1 MLKIVVKATG
11 MAILIVAGIA
21 VILACTSQPRVDVN
35 QVRSYADPIAEN
47 ILTAINTDDYVKY
60 SENFDDVMKSAIP
73 EALFRQTN
81 AAIKAKIGEYIS
93 KEFWKID
100 TQNQYT
106 IVYYKARF
114 TQESADVTV
123 QVAFHEVSGKHLV
136 SGLWL
141 NSPNLRK

>member
-47 ILTAINTDDYVKY
+47 ILTAINTDDYAKY
-60 SENFDDVMKSAIP
+60 SENFDDVMKTAMP
-73 EALFRQTN
+73 EALFQQTN
-81 AAIKAKIGEYIS
+81 AAIKDKIGEYIS

-106 IVYYKARF
+106 IVFYKARF
-114 TQESADVTV
+114 TQETADVTV
-123 QVAFHEVSGKHLV
+123 QIAFHEVSGKNLV
-136 SGLWL
+136 SGLWF